1 MSVLRNNK
9 RGLDYIDW
17 AMSLGLFLV
26 AVIALFAFLKPG
38 VQQPYDGEN
47 LLQIVEK
54 NFFEETGTILKQ
66 TPVFIYHL
74 VDKYN
79 PGSSNAEIKITIDST
94 WHIAAVQP
102 NPTASLTYAKQSAA
116 VTWDCVFTPC
126 DKKNFTISWAPDNQ
140 NSADPSIELDCAPSA
155 DTSSCDAALGATAT
169 QQGLQR
175 ALIDRLKTETYQTLK
190 TRWNYPQT
198 KGFAIY
204 LDDVLEI
211 GIMPPAEGNIV
222 AKEIKYWKIQ
232 GSNRMPMKIQIMV
245 W

>member
-79 PGSSNAEIKITIDST
+79 PGSSNAEIKITID
-94 WHIAAVQP
+94 
-102 NPTASLTYAKQSAA
+102 
-116 VTWDCVFTPC
+116 
-126 DKKNFTISWAPDNQ
+126 
-140 NSADPSIELDCAPSA
+140 
-155 DTSSCDAALGATAT
+155 
-169 QQGLQR
+169 
-175 ALIDRLKTETYQTLK
+175 
-190 TRWNYPQT
+190 
-198 KGFAIY
+198 
-204 LDDVLEI
+204 
-211 GIMPPAEGNIV
+211 
-222 AKEIKYWKIQ
+222 
-232 GSNRMPMKIQIMV
+232 
-245 W
+245 